1 MYCNELM
8 TLARRASCLRTGAF
22 VAVILLALPT
32 GAATTAPDV
41 ELWRLDCGS
50 FPSANLEQ
58 LSDTFAYPGR
68 TKDMTSSC
76 YLIRHERDY
85 MLWDAGFTEVG
96 ADLLSKAGLKATP
109 GEPLKEQLSRIKL
122 DPKQISIIGISHF
135 HPDHTGQ
142 ASRFPLA
149 RLLMGK
155 ADFDILAQ
163 AKSPDIAPWLIEG
176 AKVEKV
182 SGDKDVFGDGSIVML
197 ATPGH
202 TLGHYSLLIRLRR
215 FGPVIL
221 SGDLWHFTEQV
232 SHNGVPP
239 ENMDRAATLASMD
252 RILKAAANLKAKLI
266 IQHERL
272 DIPKLPQFPA
282 SAH

>member
-8 TLARRASCLRTGAF
+8 TLPRRASCLRTAVF

-32 GAATTAPDV
+32 GAATTPDV
-41 ELWRLDCGS
+41 QLWRLDCGS
-50 FPSANLEQ
+50 FPNANMEQ
-58 LSDTFAYPGR
+58 MSDTFAYPGR
-68 TKDMTSSC
+68 TKDGASSC
-76 YLIRHERDY
+76 YLIRHNRDY
-85 MLWDAGFTEVG
+85 MLWDAGFTDVG
-96 ADLLSKAGLKATP
+96 ADLLTKAGFKATP
-109 GEPLKEQLSRIKL
+109 GEPLKEQLSRIDV
-122 DPKQISIIGISHF
+122 DPKQISIIGISHG

-142 ASRFPLA
+142 ASQFPLA

-155 ADFDILAQ
+155 ADFDILAA
-163 AKSPDIAPWLIEG
+163 AKSPDITPWLIEG
-176 AKVEKV
+176 ANVEKV

-202 TLGHYSLLIRLRR
+202 TLGHYSLLIRLHR

-239 ENMDRAATLASMD
+239 GNMDRAATLASMD

-266 IQHERL
+266 IQHEKL
-272 DIPKLPQFPA
+272 DILKLPQFPA